1 MDSSSTENGYIGK
14 IGNYK
19 TEVKKITEILT
30 FYHTILAAYSRRE
43 VLFEL
48 FFNILSKFKTIR
60 KLATRPENL
69 KVF

>member
-30 FYHTILAAYSRRE
+30 FYHTILAAYSKRE

-48 FFNILSKFKTIR
+48 FFNILSKF
-60 KLATRPENL
+60 
-69 KVF
+69 